1 MLTGREQR
9 PGCGCARP
17 ERPPAPCSAPPRNGE
32 PRDFPTIPPQKCYK
46 IKVLLL
52 VWRVMALCLPSPQTL
67 AFVGE
72 MPVTQ
77 HADQTVWRVGPR
89 DCVPVPRRLHV
100 PPTPDPSA
108 ARGRAPDLADVRAEP
123 VTAAT
128 IDCTRTCAA
137 AVPGAVLVL
146 GALRGGLASPSLPA
160 CAYSASCRAGSRSV
174 TTLVT

>member
-1 MLTGREQR
+1 MRPARRVRAGTGVA
-9 PGCGCARP
+9 ARLK
-17 ERPPAPCSAPPRNGE
+17 PCSRGGSSAPGVGAHDQNARRRLARRRLAMESPAISPRSR
-32 PRDFPTIPPQKCYK
+32 P
-46 IKVLLL
+46 
-52 VWRVMALCLPSPQTL
+52 ALCLPSPQTL

-146 GALRGGLASPSLPA
+146 GALRGGLASPSLLA
-160 CAYSASCRAGSRSV
+160 CAYSASCRAGSRS
-174 TTLVT
+174 